1 MATQNVN
8 FERTLLSTNSDAN
21 TRDMAMTIF
30 SGMVLES
37 FQTAS
42 VFYDR
47 AGEFMSIKQLNGAA
61 SAQWPIIGNDP
72 FGSYH
77 MPGTFINEQ
86 SAQGTN
92 DKRIQMYQ
100 KTITTDEYLVNGLD
114 IPFTDMNVLHFDV
127 VGPFATKL
135 GRNLAKILDRKIAIL
150 ATKASL
156 SAAVSDVYAAG
167 MQVNRT
173 GSATI
178 ASAYPASP
186 QGAYNFRV
194 DLATLA
200 QKFDEASIPES
211 GRYLFI
217 TPAIKTALRFE
228 PAFNNAVSSA
238 AVWYPQSTT
247 ASGSTSYVG
256 GTSVQ
261 AAPSQYTS
269 GSSPSDIASRVI
281 GNLEGFQFVVTNNLP
296 STNLDQASLTG
307 EDAAVVYTSTVT
319 SGTGGK
325 YQINATGGSSGANP
339 KPVAVALCSAA
350 TGSPAIGMVQA
361 TGLQTHMEDD
371 QRRNTKFL
379 KAQLMCGLDVLC
391 PWSAGSITIT
401 AS

>member
-1 MATQNVN
+1 MPTQNTN
-8 FERTLLSTNSDAN
+8 FERTLLSSAGSGNTN
-21 TRDMAMTIF
+21 DMAMTIF

-72 FGSYH
+72 AGSYH
-77 MPGTFINEQ
+77 LPGAFINEQ
-86 SAQGTN
+86 ATQGTN
-92 DKRIQMYQ
+92 VKRIQMFQ
-100 KTITTDEYLVNGLD
+100 KTITSDEYLVNGLD
-114 IPFTDMNVLHFDV
+114 VPFTDMNILHFDV
-127 VGPFATKL
+127 IGPFATKL
-135 GRNLAKILDRKIAIL
+135 GRNLAKILDRKIAAL

-156 SAAVSDVYAAG
+156 AAAVSNVYAAG

-173 GSATI
+173 GSNAIAT
-178 ASAYPASP
+178 AYPPTPS
-186 QGAYNFRV
+186 GAYNFRV
-194 DLATLA
+194 DLAALA
-200 QKFDEASIPES
+200 QKFDEASIPDS
-211 GRYLFI
+211 GRYMFI

-228 PAFNNAVSSA
+228 PAFYNSVSNVGA
-238 AVWYPQSTT
+238 YGGITNVVGAT
-247 ASGSTSYVG
+247 AFQG
-256 GTSVQ
+256 
-261 AAPSQYTS
+261 APSNFKS
-269 GSSPSDIASRVI
+269 GSSMSDISSRVI

-296 STNLDQASLTG
+296 GADYSGTGLTG
-307 EDAAVVYTSTVT
+307 EDAAVFYTSTT
-319 SGTGGK
+319 AAAGK
-325 YQINATGGSSGANP
+325 YGLNAVGGAGGASP
-339 KPVAVALCSAA
+339 KPVAVALCSAS

>member
-1 MATQNVN
+1 MADSQNVN
-8 FERTLLSTNSDAN
+8 FERTLLSTTSNAN

-77 MPGTFINEQ
+77 VPGTFINEQ
-86 SAQGTN
+86 STMGTN

-127 VGPFATKL
+127 IGPFATKL

-156 SAAVSDVYAAG
+156 ATAVTDVYATG

-178 ASAYPASP
+178 ATAYPASP
-186 QGAYNFRV
+186 SGAYNFRV
-194 DLATLA
+194 DLAALA

-211 GRYLFI
+211 GRYMFI

-228 PAFNNAVSSA
+228 PAFYNSITSA
-238 AVWYPQSTT
+238 GVYGTGT
-247 ASGSTSYVG
+247 ASVV
-256 GTSVQ
+256 GTSVFQ
-261 AAPSQYTS
+261 AAPSNYTG
-269 GSSPSDIASRVI
+269 GSSMSDISSRVI

-296 STNLDQASLTG
+296 TTDLSAATGLSG
-307 EDAAVVYTSTVT
+307 EDLAVAYSSVT
-319 SGTGGK
+319 GTTGGK
-325 YQINATGGSSGANP
+325 YQINALGTASNP
-339 KPVAVALCSAA
+339 RPVAVALCSAA

-391 PWSAGSITIT
+391 PWSAGSITVT

>member
-1 MATQNVN
+1 MPSQNVN
-8 FERTLLSTNSDAN
+8 FERTLLSTTSDAN

-77 MPGTFINEQ
+77 VPGTFINEQ
-86 SAQGTN
+86 SSMGTN
-92 DKRIQMYQ
+92 DKRIQMFQ

-127 VGPFATKL
+127 IGPFATKL

-156 SAAVSDVYAAG
+156 ANAVTDVYATG
-167 MQVNRT
+167 MQINRT

-178 ASAYPASP
+178 ATAYPPSP
-186 QGAYNFRV
+186 SGAYNFRV
-194 DLATLA
+194 DLAALA

-211 GRYLFI
+211 GRYMFI

-228 PAFNNAVSSA
+228 PAFYNSISSAGVYGTAVSG
-238 AVWYPQSTT
+238 V
-247 ASGSTSYVG
+247 V
-256 GTSVQ
+256 GTSVFQ
-261 AAPSQYTS
+261 AAPSNYTG
-269 GSSPSDIASRVI
+269 GSSMSDISSRVI

-296 STNLDQASLTG
+296 TTDLSAATGLSG
-307 EDAAVVYTSTVT
+307 EDLAVAYSSVT
-319 SGTGGK
+319 GTTGGK
-325 YQINATGGSSGANP
+325 YQINALGTASNP
-339 KPVAVALCSAA
+339 RPVAVALCSAA

-391 PWSAGSITIT
+391 PWSAGSITVT

>member
-8 FERTLLSTNSDAN
+8 FERTLLSTNSDGN

-77 MPGTFINEQ
+77 LPGTFINEQ
-86 SAQGTN
+86 STQGTN

-127 VGPFATKL
+127 IGPFATKL

-156 SAAVSDVYAAG
+156 AAAVSDVYAAG

-173 GSATI
+173 GSATV
-178 ASAYPASP
+178 ATAYPASP
-186 QGAYNFRV
+186 SGAYNFRV
-194 DLATLA
+194 DLAALA

-211 GRYLFI
+211 GRYMFI

-228 PAFNNAVSSA
+228 PAFYNSVSNVGA
-238 AVWYPQSTT
+238 YGGVTNVVGAT
-247 ASGSTSYVG
+247 AF
-256 GTSVQ
+256 Q
-261 AAPSQYTS
+261 AAPSNYTG
-269 GSSPSDIASRVI
+269 GSSMSDISSRVI
-281 GNLEGFQFVVTNNLP
+281 GNLEGFQFIVTNNLP
-296 STNLDQASLTG
+296 QTNLNQASLTG
-307 EDAAVVYTSTVT
+307 EDAAVVYTSTDAT
-319 SGTGGK
+319 GTGGK
-325 YQINATGGSSGANP
+325 YQIRADGAATFP

-391 PWSAGSITIT
+391 PWSAGSITVT